1 MIFGSEIGRGLDVF
15 KLKPSEFL
23 SQNEIDAANSVRV
36 SRFNPQLQEKIEWP
50 ASFAVVRSYL
60 DQLGRNN
67 GLTSARSAAV
77 ATDLTRAEGLSGRAR
92 RGALNRIA
100 SGLDRDAR
108 GSSDAARVRA
118 MAAEVR
124 RLARS

>member
-1 MIFGSEIGRGLDVF
+1 M
-15 KLKPSEFL
+15 
-23 SQNEIDAANSVRV
+23 
-36 SRFNPQLQEKIEWP
+36 WP

-67 GLTSARSAAV
+67 GLASARSAAV
-77 ATDLTRAEGLSGRAR
+77 AAELTRAEGLSAGAR
-92 RGALNRIA
+92 RSALNRLA
-100 SGLDRDAR
+100 SSLDRDAR
-108 GSSDAARVRA
+108 SSSDAARVRA